1 MKAQLKFSTAAVVVV
16 LTAGTLNNAKAAV
29 CTANTNV
36 ATSCSDLQLTNAGDI
51 TISAPATITDTGT
64 GNSVTNNPGTTT
76 SLTNL
81 GTISN
86 TGAIGFGIYNFG
98 TLTTLNNSGTI
109 RSTQWN
115 GIWNSVGSGITRIGT
130 LNNSGT
136 IEGYFNAVNNHATI
150 DTLTNA
156 ASGFITGTHG
166 NGIYNDGL
174 ITTITNSGAIT
185 GTGGY
190 GIENVG
196 GTIQTLTNYGTI
208 TGTGSGIGIHNTGTI
223 TTLTNS
229 GTITGGVS
237 SEAIVNTGTITT
249 LTNSGT
255 ITGGTGGGIV
265 NDAIIGTLINSG
277 AITANNV
284 GIYNDTGVSI
294 GTLTNSGTI
303 TTVGASAIYNK
314 GTITTLT
321 NRGTMTS
328 TGGSGIENIVGG
340 TITTLNNLQGASG
353 ALTYTGGLPTNYNII
368 ITGANTFGKL
378 SATSATG
385 TTTFGIYAGSTITS
399 RLYSSVLQGL
409 SAGMIPGVKTG
420 TYDGMTYTLTER
432 VTTPGSELWDL
443 SFIGGSTTNTQP
455 SLAASAYALRG
466 VYNLQTATI
475 NNGLNYDCT
484 VFDTHGICIS
494 AGGRYTS
501 ADSPGTSG
509 GSALVVAS
517 YNLTDHVRLGGY
529 LDQNIANSTP
539 TGIKLNNGSP
549 LAGLFGVWNEHKSGE
564 GLEVRV
570 AAGYGDKDLTVTR
583 SVIGLSE
590 AGVGKSQLTS
600 QAVST
605 TVSYGTALASNWMVS
620 PYAGVRYT
628 RIKAGRYTEGS
639 SADVTAPLTYDAL
652 VQQSTTALAGVRF
665 SGRASPKTLLT
676 MSAGAEQ
683 DTNNVGNSY
692 NASGVTGLT
701 PITFNS
707 NIQKTRVVANAGVYY
722 DITNTQRIGLN
733 AMYRQEA
740 FQSTNTV
747 TALVTYQVG
756 L

>member
-16 LTAGTLNNAKAAV
+16 LTAVTLNNAKAAV

-36 ATSCSDLQLTNAGDI
+36 ATSCSNLQLTNAGDI

-156 ASGFITGTHG
+156 ASGFITGTNG

-208 TGTGSGIGIHNTGTI
+208 TGTGTGIGIHNTGTI

-229 GTITGGVS
+229 GTITGGDYDYGIYNAGIITTLTNSGTITS
-237 SEAIVNTGTITT
+237 SGGAGIYNASGGIIGTLTNSGTITGSGGDGIYNNGTITT

-255 ITGGTGGGIV
+255 ITS
-265 NDAIIGTLINSG
+265 DRS
-277 AITANNV
+277 
-284 GIYNDTGVSI
+284 GIYN
-294 GTLTNSGTI
+294 N
-303 TTVGASAIYNK
+303 
-314 GTITTLT
+314 
-321 NRGTMTS
+321 
-328 TGGSGIENIVGG
+328 G
-340 TITTLNNLQGASG
+340 TITTLNNLQGAGNANG
-353 ALTYTGGLPTNYNII
+353 ALTYYVKLPTNYNII

-409 SAGMIPGVKTG
+409 SAGMVPGVKTG

-443 SFIGGSTTNTQP
+443 SFTGGSTTNTQP

-501 ADSPGTSG
+501 SDSPGANN

-517 YNLTDHVRLGGY
+517 YNLTDHVRIGGY
-529 LDQNIANSTP
+529 LDQNISSSTP

-583 SVIGLSE
+583 SAIGTSE

-676 MSAGAEQ
+676 MSAGVEQ

-707 NIQKTRVVANAGVYY
+707 NIQKTRAVANAGVYY

>member
-1 MKAQLKFSTAAVVVV
+1 MKAQLNFSAVAVVLV
-16 LTAGTLNNAKAAV
+16 LMAGTLNNAKAAV
-29 CTANTNV
+29 CTANVNV

-156 ASGFITGTHG
+156 ASGFITGTNG

-174 ITTITNSGAIT
+174 ITTVTNSGAIT

-190 GIENVG
+190 GVENIS
-196 GTIQTLTNYGTI
+196 GTITTLTNYGTI
-208 TGTGSGIGIHNTGTI
+208 TGTTRGIHN
-223 TTLTNS
+223 
-229 GTITGGVS
+229 
-237 SEAIVNTGTITT
+237 
-249 LTNSGT
+249 
-255 ITGGTGGGIV
+255 GGI
-265 NDAIIGTLINSG
+265 
-277 AITANNV
+277 
-284 GIYNDTGVSI
+284 
-294 GTLTNSGTI
+294 
-303 TTVGASAIYNK
+303 
-314 GTITTLT
+314 
-321 NRGTMTS
+321 
-328 TGGSGIENIVGG
+328 
-340 TITTLNNLQGASG
+340 ITTLNNGQGLAG
-353 ALTYTGGLPTNYNII
+353 ALTYTGVLPVNYNII
-368 ITGANTFGKL
+368 VNSPTSFGKL
-378 SATSATG
+378 SATTVTG
-385 TTTFGIYAGSTITS
+385 SMTFGIYDSTLRKGTYSAVLTGIASSGAGSVLASSITGI
-399 RLYSSVLQGL
+399 YNGF
-409 SAGMIPGVKTG
+409 
-420 TYDGMTYTLTER
+420 TYTLINSAG
-432 VTTPGSELWDL
+432 TTWDL
-443 SFIGGSTTNTQP
+443 SISGASTADTHS
-455 SLAASAYALRG
+455 SLAASAYVLRG

-484 VFDTHGICIS
+484 VFDTHGVCIS
-494 AGGRYTS
+494 VGGRYTS
-501 ADSPGTSG
+501 TDSPGTNNG
-509 GSALVVAS
+509 NALVVAS
-517 YNLTDHVRLGGY
+517 YNLTDHVRVGGY
-529 LDQNIANSTP
+529 LDQNISNSTP

-583 SVIGLSE
+583 SVIGTSE

-676 MSAGAEQ
+676 MSAGVEQ

-701 PITFNS
+701 PITFNP
-707 NIQKTRVVANAGVYY
+707 NIQKTRAVANAGVYY

>member
-1 MKAQLKFSTAAVVVV
+1 MDTRFISNFFRSGLVVSIFFIGF
-16 LTAGTLNNAKAAV
+16 T
-29 CTANTNV
+29 NTNPV
-36 ATSCSDLQLTNAGDI
+36 LAAACANNTSTTTNCTGPLNI
-51 TISAPATITDTGT
+51 TISNA
-64 GNSVTNNPGTTT
+64 
-76 SLTNL
+76 

-86 TGAIGFGIYNFG
+86 A
-98 TLTTLNNSGTI
+98 
-109 RSTQWN
+109 WE
-115 GIWNSVGSGITRIGT
+115 IT
-130 LNNSGT
+130 S
-136 IEGYFNAVNNHATI
+136 
-150 DTLTNA
+150 
-156 ASGFITGTHG
+156 
-166 NGIYNDGL
+166 
-174 ITTITNSGAIT
+174 
-185 GTGGY
+185 
-190 GIENVG
+190 
-196 GTIQTLTNYGTI
+196 
-208 TGTGSGIGIHNTGTI
+208 TGSSGLVYGVYQNTALGGFSNTGTI
-223 TTLTNS
+223 TATATGS
-229 GTITGGVS
+229 GEGLGIYNNGP
-237 SEAIVNTGTITT
+237 ITT
-249 LTNSGT
+249 LTN
-255 ITGGTGGGIV
+255 TGSIASTSTGYGRGW
-265 NDAIIGTLINSG
+265 
-277 AITANNV
+277 
-284 GIYNDTGVSI
+284 GIYN
-294 GTLTNSGTI
+294 
-303 TTVGASAIYNK
+303 
-314 GTITTLT
+314 
-321 NRGTMTS
+321 
-328 TGGSGIENIVGG
+328 GG
-340 TITTLNNLQGASG
+340 TITTLNNSSSITGTSTDSYGFGIYNYGIITTLTNTGSITGTSASG
-353 ALTYTGGLPTNYNII
+353 AAFGINNAGTITTLNNAQSTLTYTDVLPTNYNVI
-368 ITGANTFGKL
+368 ITSASNYGKL
-378 SATSATG
+378 SGTSVTG
-385 TTTFGIYAGSTITS
+385 STNFGIYAGATITTK
-399 RLYSSVLQGL
+399 LYTGVLQGL
-409 SAGMIPGVKTG
+409 TTSNVGATRTG
-420 TYDGMTYTLTER
+420 TYSGFNYTLALQS
-432 VTTPGSELWDL
+432 GSSTIWDL
-443 SFIGGSTTNTQP
+443 IFTGTADTQP

-484 VFDTHGICIS
+484 VFDTHGVCIS
-494 AGGRYTS
+494 VGGRYTS
-501 ADSPGTSG
+501 TDSPGTNNG
-509 GSALVVAS
+509 NALVVAS
-517 YNLTDHVRLGGY
+517 YNLTDHVRVGGY
-529 LDQNIANSTP
+529 LDQNISNSTP

-605 TVSYGTALASNWMVS
+605 TISYGTALASNWMVS

-639 SADVTAPLTYDAL
+639 SADVIAPLTYDAL

-707 NIQKTRVVANAGVYY
+707 NIQKTRAVANAGVYY

>member
-1 MKAQLKFSTAAVVVV
+1 M
-16 LTAGTLNNAKAAV
+16 
-29 CTANTNV
+29 
-36 ATSCSDLQLTNAGDI
+36 
-51 TISAPATITDTGT
+51 
-64 GNSVTNNPGTTT
+64 
-76 SLTNL
+76 
-81 GTISN
+81 
-86 TGAIGFGIYNFG
+86 
-98 TLTTLNNSGTI
+98 
-109 RSTQWN
+109 
-115 GIWNSVGSGITRIGT
+115 
-130 LNNSGT
+130 
-136 IEGYFNAVNNHATI
+136 
-150 DTLTNA
+150 
-156 ASGFITGTHG
+156 
-166 NGIYNDGL
+166 
-174 ITTITNSGAIT
+174 
-185 GTGGY
+185 
-190 GIENVG
+190 
-196 GTIQTLTNYGTI
+196 
-208 TGTGSGIGIHNTGTI
+208 
-223 TTLTNS
+223 
-229 GTITGGVS
+229 
-237 SEAIVNTGTITT
+237 
-249 LTNSGT
+249 
-255 ITGGTGGGIV
+255 
-265 NDAIIGTLINSG
+265 
-277 AITANNV
+277 
-284 GIYNDTGVSI
+284 
-294 GTLTNSGTI
+294 
-303 TTVGASAIYNK
+303 
-314 GTITTLT
+314 
-321 NRGTMTS
+321 
-328 TGGSGIENIVGG
+328 
-340 TITTLNNLQGASG
+340 
-353 ALTYTGGLPTNYNII
+353 PTNYNII

-409 SAGMIPGVKTG
+409 SAGMVPGVKTG

-443 SFIGGSTTNTQP
+443 SFTGGSTTNTQP

-501 ADSPGTSG
+501 SDSPGANN

-517 YNLTDHVRLGGY
+517 YNLTDHVRIGGY
-529 LDQNIANSTP
+529 LDQNISSSTP

-605 TVSYGTALASNWMVS
+605 TISYGTALASNWMVS

-639 SADVTAPLTYDAL
+639 SADVIAPLTYDAL

-707 NIQKTRVVANAGVYY
+707 NIQKTRAVANAGVYY

>member
-1 MKAQLKFSTAAVVVV
+1 MT
-16 LTAGTLNNAKAAV
+16 NN
-29 CTANTNV
+29 
-36 ATSCSDLQLTNAGDI
+36 TSG
-51 TISAPATITDTGT
+51 TITGATGGVNNSIGDT
-64 GNSVTNNPGTTT
+64 
-76 SLTNL
+76 
-81 GTISN
+81 I
-86 TGAIGFGIYNFG
+86 G
-98 TLTTLNNSGTI
+98 TLTNS
-109 RSTQWN
+109 
-115 GIWNSVGSGITRIGT
+115 
-130 LNNSGT
+130 
-136 IEGYFNAVNNHATI
+136 
-150 DTLTNA
+150 
-156 ASGFITGTHG
+156 
-166 NGIYNDGL
+166 
-174 ITTITNSGAIT
+174 
-185 GTGGY
+185 
-190 GIENVG
+190 
-196 GTIQTLTNYGTI
+196 GTI
-208 TGTGSGIGIHNTGTI
+208 TGTNFYGIWNAGTITALTNNTGGAIGGGQEGIFNSGTIGTLTNSGTITGTSFYGIWNNAGTI

-229 GTITGGVS
+229 GTITGGG
-237 SEAIVNTGTITT
+237 AGIYNTGTIGTLTNSGTITSNAGGINNNGINNNGGTITTLTNAGTIKGLGDVGVYNIGGGTIGTLTNSGAITGTSSNGIFNDHSSTITT

-255 ITGGTGGGIV
+255 ITGVASISNDGIITNLTNSGTITGDLASIDNASGS
-265 NDAIIGTLINSG
+265 IIGTLTNSG
-277 AITANNV
+277 AITGAV
-284 GIYNDTGVSI
+284 EGIHNRGTIS
-294 GTLTNSGTI
+294 TLTNSGTI
-303 TTVGASAIYNK
+303 TGLYGICND
-314 GTITTLT
+314 GIITA
-321 NRGTMTS
+321 
-328 TGGSGIENIVGG
+328 
-340 TITTLNNLQGASG
+340 LNNLQGAAG
-353 ALTYTGGLPTNYNII
+353 ALTYTSVLPVNYNII
-368 ITGANTFGKL
+368 VNSPTSFGKL

-409 SAGMIPGVKTG
+409 SAGMVPGAKTG

-432 VTTPGSELWDL
+432 VTTPAAELWDL
-443 SFIGGSTTNTQP
+443 SFAGVGGYSTQL

-484 VFDTHGICIS
+484 VFDTHGVCIS
-494 AGGRYTS
+494 VGGRYTS
-501 ADSPGTSG
+501 TDSPGTNNG
-509 GSALVVAS
+509 NALVVAS
-517 YNLTDHVRLGGY
+517 YNLTDHVRVGGY
-529 LDQNIANSTP
+529 LDQNISNSTP

-605 TVSYGTALASNWMVS
+605 TISYGTALASNWMMS

>member
-16 LTAGTLNNAKAAV
+16 LTAVTLNNAKAAV

-86 TGAIGFGIYNFG
+86 TGEIGFGVYNFG
-98 TLTTLNNSGTI
+98 TLTTLSNSGTI

-156 ASGFITGTHG
+156 ASGFITGTNG

-208 TGTGSGIGIHNTGTI
+208 TGTGTGIGIHNTGTI

-229 GTITGGVS
+229 GTITGGDYDYGIYN
-237 SEAIVNTGTITT
+237 AGIITT

-255 ITGGTGGGIV
+255 ITS
-265 NDAIIGTLINSG
+265 DRS
-277 AITANNV
+277 
-284 GIYNDTGVSI
+284 GIYN
-294 GTLTNSGTI
+294 N
-303 TTVGASAIYNK
+303 
-314 GTITTLT
+314 
-321 NRGTMTS
+321 
-328 TGGSGIENIVGG
+328 G
-340 TITTLNNLQGASG
+340 TITTLNNLQGAGNANG
-353 ALTYTGGLPTNYNII
+353 ALTYYVKLPTNYNII

-409 SAGMIPGVKTG
+409 SAGMVPGVKTG

-443 SFIGGSTTNTQP
+443 SFTGGSTTNTQP

-475 NNGLNYDCT
+475 NTGLNYDCT

-501 ADSPGTSG
+501 SDSPGANN

-517 YNLTDHVRLGGY
+517 YNLTDHVRIGGY
-529 LDQNIANSTP
+529 LDQNISSSTP

-605 TVSYGTALASNWMVS
+605 TISYGTALASNWMVS

-639 SADVTAPLTYDAL
+639 SADVIAPLTYDAL

-707 NIQKTRVVANAGVYY
+707 NIQKTRAVANAGVYY

>member
-16 LTAGTLNNAKAAV
+16 LTAVTLNNAKAAV

-36 ATSCSDLQLTNAGDI
+36 ATSCSNLQLTNAGDI

-64 GNSVTNNPGTTT
+64 GNNSVTNNPGTTT

-81 GTISN
+81 GTISH

-98 TLTTLNNSGTI
+98 TLTTLSNSGTI

-156 ASGFITGTHG
+156 ASGFITGTNG

-208 TGTGSGIGIHNTGTI
+208 TGTGTGIGIHNTGTI

-229 GTITGGVS
+229 GTITGGDYDYGIYNAGIITTLTNSGTITS
-237 SEAIVNTGTITT
+237 SGGAGIYNASGGIIGTLTNSGTITGSGGDGIYNNGTITT

-255 ITGGTGGGIV
+255 ITS
-265 NDAIIGTLINSG
+265 DRS
-277 AITANNV
+277 
-284 GIYNDTGVSI
+284 GIYN
-294 GTLTNSGTI
+294 N
-303 TTVGASAIYNK
+303 
-314 GTITTLT
+314 
-321 NRGTMTS
+321 
-328 TGGSGIENIVGG
+328 G
-340 TITTLNNLQGASG
+340 TITTLNNLQGAGNANG
-353 ALTYTGGLPTNYNII
+353 ALTYYVKLPTNYNII

-409 SAGMIPGVKTG
+409 SAGMVPGVKTG

-443 SFIGGSTTNTQP
+443 SFTGGSTTNTQP

-484 VFDTHGICIS
+484 MFDTHGICIS

-501 ADSPGTSG
+501 SDSPGANN

-517 YNLTDHVRLGGY
+517 YNLTDHVRIGGY
-529 LDQNIANSTP
+529 LDQNISSSTP

-605 TVSYGTALASNWMVS
+605 TISYGTALASNWMVS

-639 SADVTAPLTYDAL
+639 SADVIAPLTYDAL

-676 MSAGAEQ
+676 MSAGVEQ

-707 NIQKTRVVANAGVYY
+707 NIQKTRAVANAGVYY